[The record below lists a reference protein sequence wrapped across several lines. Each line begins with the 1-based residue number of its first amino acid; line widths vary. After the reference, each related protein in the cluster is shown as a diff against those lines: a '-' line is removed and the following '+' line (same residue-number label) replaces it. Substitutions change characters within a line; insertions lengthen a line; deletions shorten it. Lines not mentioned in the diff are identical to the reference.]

1 MNPNAAI
8 DLRRVMTGV
17 LLVGASLMVQK
28 ANAELRCDCSQ
39 IVDTCS
45 ASVSLNSNTINIES
59 TSKACSRVDYLIDGQ
74 PFAALVVDGKAGFSL
89 GGLPLAGTQ
98 IVVENCRVCADSTA
112 NNVAAPSQPTA
123 PASTSG
129 GGDEDGGE
137 DNGMRPL
144 VKVMPA
150 YPRRAWGAGL
160 EGRVSVEYDVSAEGI
175 VQNIRVI
182 ASSDPV
188 FINAT
193 IDAMSRFRFPP
204 GEAKG
209 LREEFYF
216 RLIGGSEPSVTSN
229 TL

>member
-1 MNPNAAI
+1 MA
-8 DLRRVMTGV
+8 TGV
-17 LLVGASLMVQK
+17 LLVGASLLAQNS
-28 ANAELRCDCSQ
+28 NAELRCDCSQ

-98 IVVENCRVCADSTA
+98 IVVENCRVCADATA
-112 NNVAAPSQPTA
+112 NNA
-123 PASTSG
+123 PAATESAGADSAGSDT
-129 GGDEDGGE
+129 DVDDGV
-137 DNGMRPL
+137 RPL

-150 YPRRAWGAGL
+150 YPRQAWGAGI
-160 EGRVSVEYDVSAEGI
+160 EGRIRVKYDVSADGM

-182 ASSDPV
+182 ASSNQV

-204 GEAKG
+204 GEATG
-209 LREEFYF
+209 LQEEFSF
-216 RLIGGSEPSVTSN
+216 RLIGGSEPSVTSSS
-229 TL
+229 L